1 MKKKVFAIIA
11 IAVIMT
17 IAASVMLTGCVGD
30 NNTEQ
35 DKISASAEALGMTA
49 LGSGAI
55 LADMAEGVVAPEGEA
70 ETQQPEAGTEIPEAG
85 TEIPEA
91 GTETPEVGTETPEAG
106 TGSAGGNLT
115 EEETAVVDRYLQIVD
130 KMLNSSGIVI
140 NEGESELEGYAK
152 KVEISSTDLY
162 GNTQSFVIH
171 YNEQE
176 VSRELDDGKEEVEWR
191 LEGIMIAGER
201 EYAVIGE
208 RETEADEAGL
218 EFTAYLDRDH
228 YVEIEKSSE
237 NGEEEFGYK
246 IVVDGKVTE
255 EFELSIEQE
264 YGKTE
269 VEIESVSGGNI
280 LVIDYEMKERASGK
294 TVVEC
299 KVYENG
305 EVYEFEIDATC
316 DGNREMRRY
325 RYRNGVCYD
334 RYDD

>member
-11 IAVIMT
+11 IAVVMT
-17 IAASVMLTGCVGD
+17 IAASVMLTGCVDD

-85 TEIPEA
+85 TETPEA
-91 GTETPEVGTETPEAG
+91 GTETPEAG

-140 NEGESELEGYAK
+140 DEGESELEGYAK

-176 VSRELDDGKEEVEWR
+176 ISRELDDGEEEVEWR

-208 RETEADEAGL
+208 RETEADEAEL
-218 EFTAYLDRDH
+218 EFTAYLDRDN

>member
-11 IAVIMT
+11 IAVVMT

-55 LADMAEGVVAPEGEA
+55 LADMAEGVVAPDDEA
-70 ETQQPEAGTEIPEAG
+70 DTQQPEAGTEIPEAG
-85 TEIPEA
+85 TETPEA
-91 GTETPEVGTETPEAG
+91 GTETPEAG
-106 TGSAGGNLT
+106 TGYAGGNLT

-140 NEGESELEGYAK
+140 DEGESELEGYAK

-176 VSRELDDGKEEVEWR
+176 ISRELDDGEEEVEWR

-208 RETEADEAGL
+208 RETEADEAEL
-218 EFTAYLDRDH
+218 EFTAYLDRDN

-280 LVIDYEMKERASGK
+280 LVIDFEMKERASGK

>member
-11 IAVIMT
+11 IFVVTAV
-17 IAASVMLTGCVGD
+17 AASLMLTGCVND
-30 NNTEQ
+30 N
-35 DKISASAEALGMTA
+35 DGPSAVSASAEALGMTA

-55 LADMAEGVVAPEGEA
+55 LADMASGEA
-70 ETQQPEAGTEIPEAG
+70 TTPESEAGTEQPEAD

-91 GTETPEVGTETPEAG
+91 GTETPEAGTETPESG
-106 TGSAGGNLT
+106 TGSAGGSLT
-115 EEETAVVDRYLQIVD
+115 EDETAVVDRYLQIVD

-140 NEGESELEGYAK
+140 NEGESDLEGYAK

-176 VSRELDDGKEEVEWR
+176 VSREIDDGEEEVEWR

-201 EYAVIGE
+201 EYTVIGE
-208 RETEADEAGL
+208 RETEADEAEL
-218 EFTAYLDRDH
+218 EFTAYIDRDN

-237 NGEEEFGYK
+237 NGEEEFSYK
-246 IVVDGKVTE
+246 VVTDGIVTE
-255 EFELSIEQE
+255 EFELSIEKE

-280 LVIDYEMKERASGK
+280 LVIDFEMKERASGK
-294 TVVEC
+294 TVIEC
-299 KVYENG
+299 SVYENG
-305 EVYEFEIDATC
+305 EVTEFTIDAC
-316 DGNREMRRY
+316 REGNREMRRY
-325 RYRNGVCYD
+325 RYRNGVCYE

>member
-11 IAVIMT
+11 IAVVMT
-17 IAASVMLTGCVGD
+17 IAASLMLTGCVGD

-55 LADMAEGVVAPEGEA
+55 LADMAEGVVAPEDEA
-70 ETQQPEAGTEIPEAG
+70 ETQQPEAE

-91 GTETPEVGTETPEAG
+91 GTETPEAGTETPEAG

-140 NEGESELEGYAK
+140 DEGESELEGYAK

-176 VSRELDDGKEEVEWR
+176 ISRELDDGKEEVEWR

-208 RETEADEAGL
+208 RETEADEAEL
-218 EFTAYLDRDH
+218 EFTAYLDRDN

>member
-11 IAVIMT
+11 IAVVMT

-85 TEIPEA
+85 TETPEA
-91 GTETPEVGTETPEAG
+91 GTETPEAG

-140 NEGESELEGYAK
+140 DEGESELEGYAK

-176 VSRELDDGKEEVEWR
+176 ISRELDDGEEEVEWR

-208 RETEADEAGL
+208 RETEADEAEL
-218 EFTAYLDRDH
+218 EFTAYLDRDN

-269 VEIESVSGGNI
+269 VEIESVSGGNVF
-280 LVIDYEMKERASGK
+280 VIDYEMKERASGK

>member
-85 TEIPEA
+85 TETPEA
-91 GTETPEVGTETPEAG
+91 GTETPEAG

-140 NEGESELEGYAK
+140 DEGESELEGYAK

-176 VSRELDDGKEEVEWR
+176 ISREIDDGEEEVEWR

-218 EFTAYLDRDH
+218 EFTAYLDRDN

-280 LVIDYEMKERASGK
+280 LVIDFEMKERASGK

>member
-11 IAVIMT
+11 IAVVMT
-17 IAASVMLTGCVGD
+17 IAASVMLTGYVGD

-70 ETQQPEAGTEIPEAG
+70 ETQQPEAGTEIPE
-85 TEIPEA
+85 T
-91 GTETPEVGTETPEAG
+91 GTETPEAGTETPEAG

-140 NEGESELEGYAK
+140 DEGESELEGYAK

-176 VSRELDDGKEEVEWR
+176 ISRELDDGEEEVEWR

-208 RETEADEAGL
+208 RETEADEAEL
-218 EFTAYLDRDH
+218 EFTAYLDRDN

>member
-11 IAVIMT
+11 IAVVMT

-85 TEIPEA
+85 TETPEA
-91 GTETPEVGTETPEAG
+91 GTETPEAG
-106 TGSAGGNLT
+106 TGYAGGNLT

-140 NEGESELEGYAK
+140 DEGESELEGYAK

-176 VSRELDDGKEEVEWR
+176 VSREIDDGEEEVEWR

-208 RETEADEAGL
+208 RETEADEAEL
-218 EFTAYLDRDH
+218 EFTAYLDRDN

-294 TVVEC
+294 TVVDC

>member
-11 IAVIMT
+11 IAVVMA

-30 NNTEQ
+30 NNTAQ

-55 LADMAEGVVAPEGEA
+55 LADMAEGVVAPEDEA
-70 ETQQPEAGTEIPEAG
+70 DTQQPEAGTEIPES
-85 TEIPEA
+85 
-91 GTETPEVGTETPEAG
+91 GTETPEAGTETPEAG

-176 VSRELDDGKEEVEWR
+176 ISRELDDGKEEVEWR

-208 RETEADEAGL
+208 RETEADEAEL
-218 EFTAYLDRDH
+218 EFTAYLDRDN

-269 VEIESVSGGNI
+269 VEIESVSGGNVF
-280 LVIDYEMKERASGK
+280 VIDYEMKERASGK

>member
-1 MKKKVFAIIA
+1 MKKKVFAIIS
-11 IAVIMT
+11 IAVVMA

-30 NNTEQ
+30 NNIEQ

-55 LADMAEGVVAPEGEA
+55 LADMAEGVVAPEDEA
-70 ETQQPEAGTEIPEAG
+70 DTQQPEAETE
-85 TEIPEA
+85 TPEA
-91 GTETPEVGTETPEAG
+91 GTETPEAGTENPEAG

-140 NEGESELEGYAK
+140 DEGESELEGYAK

-176 VSRELDDGKEEVEWR
+176 ISREIDNGEEEVEWR

-208 RETEADEAGL
+208 RETEADEAEL
-218 EFTAYLDRDH
+218 EFTAYLDRDN

-269 VEIESVSGGNI
+269 VEIESVSGGNVF
-280 LVIDYEMKERASGK
+280 VIDYEMKERASGK

>member
-11 IAVIMT
+11 IAVVMT

-85 TEIPEA
+85 TETPEA
-91 GTETPEVGTETPEAG
+91 GTETPEAG

-140 NEGESELEGYAK
+140 DEGESELEGYAK

-176 VSRELDDGKEEVEWR
+176 ISREIDDGEEEVEWR

-208 RETEADEAGL
+208 RETEADEAEL
-218 EFTAYLDRDH
+218 EFTAYLDRDN

>member
-11 IAVIMT
+11 IAVVMA

-30 NNTEQ
+30 NNTAQ

-55 LADMAEGVVAPEGEA
+55 LADMAEGVVAPEDEA
-70 ETQQPEAGTEIPEAG
+70 DTQQPEAGTEIPEAG
-85 TEIPEA
+85 TETPEA
-91 GTETPEVGTETPEAG
+91 GTETPEAG

-140 NEGESELEGYAK
+140 DEGESELEGYAK

-162 GNTQSFVIH
+162 GNAQSFVIH

-176 VSRELDDGKEEVEWR
+176 ISRELDDGEEEVEWR

-208 RETEADEAGL
+208 RETEADEAEL
-218 EFTAYLDRDH
+218 EFTAYLDRDN
-228 YVEIEKSSE
+228 YVEIEKSNE

-280 LVIDYEMKERASGK
+280 LVIDYEMKERVSGK

>member
-11 IAVIMT
+11 IAVVMT

-70 ETQQPEAGTEIPEAG
+70 ETQQLEAGTEIPE
-85 TEIPEA
+85 T
-91 GTETPEVGTETPEAG
+91 GTETPEAGTETPEAG

-140 NEGESELEGYAK
+140 DEGESELEGYAK

-176 VSRELDDGKEEVEWR
+176 ISRELDDGEEEVEWR

-208 RETEADEAGL
+208 RETEADEAEL
-218 EFTAYLDRDH
+218 EFTAYLDRDN

>member
-11 IAVIMT
+11 IAVVMT

-70 ETQQPEAGTEIPEAG
+70 DTQQPEAGTEIPEAG
-85 TEIPEA
+85 TETPEA
-91 GTETPEVGTETPEAG
+91 GTETPEAG

-140 NEGESELEGYAK
+140 DEGESELEGYAK

-176 VSRELDDGKEEVEWR
+176 ISREIDDGEEEVEWR

-208 RETEADEAGL
+208 RETEADEAEL
-218 EFTAYLDRDH
+218 EFTAYLDRDN
-228 YVEIEKSSE
+228 YVEIEKSGE

-246 IVVDGKVTE
+246 IVVNGKVTE

-280 LVIDYEMKERASGK
+280 LVIDYEMKERVSGK

>member
-11 IAVIMT
+11 IAVVMT

-85 TEIPEA
+85 TETPEA
-91 GTETPEVGTETPEAG
+91 GTETPEAG

-140 NEGESELEGYAK
+140 DEGESELEGYAK

-176 VSRELDDGKEEVEWR
+176 ISREIDDGEEEVEWR

-218 EFTAYLDRDH
+218 EFTAYLDRDN

-280 LVIDYEMKERASGK
+280 LVIDFEMKERASGK

>member
-1 MKKKVFAIIA
+1 MKKKVFAIIS
-11 IAVIMT
+11 IAVVMA

-30 NNTEQ
+30 NNIEQ

-70 ETQQPEAGTEIPEAG
+70 ETQQPEAGTETPEA
-85 TEIPEA
+85 
-91 GTETPEVGTETPEAG
+91 GTETPEAG

-140 NEGESELEGYAK
+140 DEGESELEGYAK

-171 YNEQE
+171 YNERE
-176 VSRELDDGKEEVEWR
+176 ISRELDDGKEEVEWR
-191 LEGIMIAGER
+191 IEGIMIAGER

-208 RETEADEAGL
+208 RETEADEAEL
-218 EFTAYLDRDH
+218 EFTAYLDRDN

-269 VEIESVSGGNI
+269 VEIESVYGGNI

>member
-11 IAVIMT
+11 IAVVMT

-35 DKISASAEALGMTA
+35 DKISASAEALCMTA

-85 TEIPEA
+85 TETPEA
-91 GTETPEVGTETPEAG
+91 GTETPEAG

-140 NEGESELEGYAK
+140 DEGESELEGYAK

-162 GNTQSFVIH
+162 GNMQSFVIH

-176 VSRELDDGKEEVEWR
+176 ISRELDDGEEEVEWR

-208 RETEADEAGL
+208 RETEADEAEL
-218 EFTAYLDRDH
+218 EFTAYLDRDN

-246 IVVDGKVTE
+246 IVVDSKVTE

>member
-11 IAVIMT
+11 IAVVMA

-30 NNTEQ
+30 NNIEQ

-55 LADMAEGVVAPEGEA
+55 LADMAEGVVAPEDEA
-70 ETQQPEAGTEIPEAG
+70 DTQQPEAGTE
-85 TEIPEA
+85 TPEA
-91 GTETPEVGTETPEAG
+91 GTETPEAGTENPEAG

-140 NEGESELEGYAK
+140 DEGESELEGYAK

-176 VSRELDDGKEEVEWR
+176 ISRELDDGKEEVEWR

-208 RETEADEAGL
+208 RETEADEAEL
-218 EFTAYLDRDH
+218 EFTAYLDRDN

>member
-11 IAVIMT
+11 IAVVMA

-30 NNTEQ
+30 NNTAQ

-55 LADMAEGVVAPEGEA
+55 LADMAEGVVAPED
-70 ETQQPEAGTEIPEAG
+70 EAGAQQ
-85 TEIPEA
+85 PEA
-91 GTETPEVGTETPEAG
+91 GTETPEAGTETPEAGTENPEAG

-140 NEGESELEGYAK
+140 DEGESELEGYAK

-176 VSRELDDGKEEVEWR
+176 ISREIDDGEEEVEWR

-208 RETEADEAGL
+208 RETEADEAEL
-218 EFTAYLDRDH
+218 EFTAYLDRDN

>member
-11 IAVIMT
+11 IAVVMT

-70 ETQQPEAGTEIPEAG
+70 ETQQPEAGTEIS
-85 TEIPEA
+85 EA
-91 GTETPEVGTETPEAG
+91 GTETPEAGTETPEAG

-140 NEGESELEGYAK
+140 DEGESELEGYAK

-176 VSRELDDGKEEVEWR
+176 ISREIDDGEEEVEWR

-218 EFTAYLDRDH
+218 EFTAYLDRDN

-280 LVIDYEMKERASGK
+280 LVIDFEMKERASGK

>member
-11 IAVIMT
+11 IAVVMT

-70 ETQQPEAGTEIPEAG
+70 DTQQPEAGTEIPEAG
-85 TEIPEA
+85 TETPEA
-91 GTETPEVGTETPEAG
+91 GTETPEAG
-106 TGSAGGNLT
+106 IGSAGGNLT

-140 NEGESELEGYAK
+140 DEGESELEGYAK

-176 VSRELDDGKEEVEWR
+176 ISREIDDGEEEVEWR

-208 RETEADEAGL
+208 RETEADEAEL
-218 EFTAYLDRDH
+218 EFTAYLDRDN

>member
-1 MKKKVFAIIA
+1 
-11 IAVIMT
+11 
-17 IAASVMLTGCVGD
+17 
-30 NNTEQ
+30 
-35 DKISASAEALGMTA
+35 
-49 LGSGAI
+49 
-55 LADMAEGVVAPEGEA
+55 
-70 ETQQPEAGTEIPEAG
+70 
-85 TEIPEA
+85 
-91 GTETPEVGTETPEAG
+91 
-106 TGSAGGNLT
+106 
-115 EEETAVVDRYLQIVD
+115 
-130 KMLNSSGIVI
+130 
-140 NEGESELEGYAK
+140 
-152 KVEISSTDLY
+152 
-162 GNTQSFVIH
+162 
-171 YNEQE
+171 
-176 VSRELDDGKEEVEWR
+176 
-191 LEGIMIAGER
+191 MIAGER

-208 RETEADEAGL
+208 RETEADEAEL
-218 EFTAYLDRDH
+218 EFTAYLDRDN

-269 VEIESVSGGNI
+269 VEIESVSGGNVF
-280 LVIDYEMKERASGK
+280 VIDYEMKERASGK

>member
-11 IAVIMT
+11 IAVVMT
-17 IAASVMLTGCVGD
+17 IAASLMLTGCVGD

-55 LADMAEGVVAPEGEA
+55 LADMAEGVVAPEDEA
-70 ETQQPEAGTEIPEAG
+70 DAQQ
-85 TEIPEA
+85 PEA
-91 GTETPEVGTETPEAG
+91 GTETPETGTETPEAGTENPEAG

-140 NEGESELEGYAK
+140 DEGESELEGYAK

-176 VSRELDDGKEEVEWR
+176 ISREIDDGEEEVEWR

-208 RETEADEAGL
+208 RETEADEAEL
-218 EFTAYLDRDH
+218 EFTAYLDRDN

>member
-11 IAVIMT
+11 IAVVMA

-55 LADMAEGVVAPEGEA
+55 LADMAEGVVAHEGEA
-70 ETQQPEAGTEIPEAG
+70 DTQQPEAGTEIPEAG
-85 TEIPEA
+85 TETPEA
-91 GTETPEVGTETPEAG
+91 GTETPEAG

-140 NEGESELEGYAK
+140 DEGESEREGYAK

-176 VSRELDDGKEEVEWR
+176 ISRELDDGEEEVEWR

-208 RETEADEAGL
+208 RETEADEAEL
-218 EFTAYLDRDH
+218 EFTAYLDRDN

>member
-1 MKKKVFAIIA
+1 MKKKVFAIIT
-11 IAVIMT
+11 IAVIMA
-17 IAASVMLTGCVGD
+17 IAASLMLTGCVGD
-30 NNTEQ
+30 NNTAQ

-55 LADMAEGVVAPEGEA
+55 LADMAEGVVAPEDEA
-70 ETQQPEAGTEIPEAG
+70 DAQQ
-85 TEIPEA
+85 PEA
-91 GTETPEVGTETPEAG
+91 GTETPETGTETPEAG
-106 TGSAGGNLT
+106 TETPEAGTSSAGGNLT

-140 NEGESELEGYAK
+140 DEGESELEGYAK

-176 VSRELDDGKEEVEWR
+176 ISRELDDGKEEVEWR

-208 RETEADEAGL
+208 RETEADEAEL
-218 EFTAYLDRDH
+218 EFTAYLDRDN

-269 VEIESVSGGNI
+269 VEIESVSGGNVF
-280 LVIDYEMKERASGK
+280 VIDYEMKERASGK

>member
-35 DKISASAEALGMTA
+35 GQISASAEALGMTA

-55 LADMAEGVVAPEGEA
+55 LADMAEGVVAPEDEA
-70 ETQQPEAGTEIPEAG
+70 DTQQPEAGTEIPEAG
-85 TEIPEA
+85 TETPEA
-91 GTETPEVGTETPEAG
+91 GTETPEAG

-140 NEGESELEGYAK
+140 DEGESELEGYAK

-176 VSRELDDGKEEVEWR
+176 ISRELNDGKEEVEWR

-208 RETEADEAGL
+208 RETEADEAEL
-218 EFTAYLDRDH
+218 EFTAYLDRDN
-228 YVEIEKSSE
+228 YVEIEKSGE

>member
-11 IAVIMT
+11 IAVVMA

-30 NNTEQ
+30 NNIEQ

-55 LADMAEGVVAPEGEA
+55 LADMAEGVVAPEDETD
-70 ETQQPEAGTEIPEAG
+70 TQQPEAGTEIPEAG
-85 TEIPEA
+85 TETPEA
-91 GTETPEVGTETPEAG
+91 GTETPEAG

-140 NEGESELEGYAK
+140 DEGESELEGYAK

-176 VSRELDDGKEEVEWR
+176 VSREIDDGKEEVEWR

-208 RETEADEAGL
+208 RETEADEAEL
-218 EFTAYLDRDH
+218 EFTAYLDRDN

>member
-11 IAVIMT
+11 IAVVMT

-55 LADMAEGVVAPEGEA
+55 LADMAEGVVAPDDEA
-70 ETQQPEAGTEIPEAG
+70 DTQQPEAGTEIPEAG
-85 TEIPEA
+85 TETPEA
-91 GTETPEVGTETPEAG
+91 GTETPEAG
-106 TGSAGGNLT
+106 TGYAGGNLT

-140 NEGESELEGYAK
+140 DEGESELEGYAK

-176 VSRELDDGKEEVEWR
+176 ISRELDDGEEEVEWR

-208 RETEADEAGL
+208 RETEADEAEL
-218 EFTAYLDRDH
+218 EFTAYLDRDN

>member
-11 IAVIMT
+11 IAVVMA

-30 NNTEQ
+30 NNIEQ

-55 LADMAEGVVAPEGEA
+55 LADMAEGVVAPDDEA
-70 ETQQPEAGTEIPEAG
+70 DAQQ
-85 TEIPEA
+85 PEA
-91 GTETPEVGTETPEAG
+91 GTETPEAGTETPEAGTENPEAG

-140 NEGESELEGYAK
+140 DEGESELEGYAK

-176 VSRELDDGKEEVEWR
+176 ISRELDDGKEEVEWR

-208 RETEADEAGL
+208 RETEADEAEL
-218 EFTAYLDRDH
+218 EFTAYLDRDN

>member
-11 IAVIMT
+11 IAVVMT

-30 NNTEQ
+30 NNNAQ

-55 LADMAEGVVAPEGEA
+55 LAEMSEGVVAPEGET
-70 ETQQPEAGTEIPEAG
+70 ETQQPEAGG
-85 TEIPEA
+85 EIPEA
-91 GTETPEVGTETPEAG
+91 GTETPEAGTETPEAG
-106 TGSAGGNLT
+106 TGSAEGNLT
-115 EEETAVVDRYLQIVD
+115 EDETAVVDRYLQIVD
-130 KMLNSSGIVI
+130 RMLNSSGIVI
-140 NEGESELEGYAK
+140 TESESDVEGYAK
-152 KVEISSTDLY
+152 KIEISATDLY

-176 VSRELDDGKEEVEWR
+176 VSREIDDGEEEVEWR
-191 LEGIMIAGER
+191 LEGIMTAGER
-201 EYAVIGE
+201 EYTVIGE

-218 EFTAYLDRDH
+218 EFTAYLDRDN

-246 IVVDGKVTE
+246 VVVDGKVTE

-280 LVIDYEMKERASGK
+280 LVIDFEMKERASGK

>member
-11 IAVIMT
+11 IAVVMA

-30 NNTEQ
+30 NNIEQ

-55 LADMAEGVVAPEGEA
+55 LADMAEGVVAPEDEA
-70 ETQQPEAGTEIPEAG
+70 DTQQPEAGTE
-85 TEIPEA
+85 TPEA
-91 GTETPEVGTETPEAG
+91 GTETPEAGTEKPEAG
-106 TGSAGGNLT
+106 TGSAGGNLS

-140 NEGESELEGYAK
+140 DEGESELEGYAK

-176 VSRELDDGKEEVEWR
+176 ISRELDDGKEEVEWR

-208 RETEADEAGL
+208 RETEADEAEL
-218 EFTAYLDRDH
+218 EFTAYLDRDN

-269 VEIESVSGGNI
+269 VEIESVYGGNI

>member
-11 IAVIMT
+11 IAVVMT

-70 ETQQPEAGTEIPEAG
+70 DTQQPEAGTEIPEAG
-85 TEIPEA
+85 TETPEA
-91 GTETPEVGTETPEAG
+91 GTETPEAG

-140 NEGESELEGYAK
+140 DEGESELEGYAK

-176 VSRELDDGKEEVEWR
+176 ISRELDDGKEEVEWR

-208 RETEADEAGL
+208 RETEADEAEL
-218 EFTAYLDRDH
+218 EFTAYLDRDN

>member
-11 IAVIMT
+11 IAVVMT

-70 ETQQPEAGTEIPEAG
+70 ETQQPEAE

-91 GTETPEVGTETPEAG
+91 GTETPEAGTETPEAG

-140 NEGESELEGYAK
+140 YEGESELEGYAK

-171 YNEQE
+171 YNEHE
-176 VSRELDDGKEEVEWR
+176 ISRELDDGKEEVEWR

-208 RETEADEAGL
+208 RETEADEAEL
-218 EFTAYLDRDH
+218 EFTAYLDRDN

-269 VEIESVSGGNI
+269 VEIESVSGGNVF
-280 LVIDYEMKERASGK
+280 VIDYEMKERASGK

>member
-11 IAVIMT
+11 IAVVMAIV
-17 IAASVMLTGCVGD
+17 ASVMLTGCVGD
-30 NNTEQ
+30 NNTAQ

-55 LADMAEGVVAPEGEA
+55 LADMAEGVVAPEDEA
-70 ETQQPEAGTEIPEAG
+70 DAQQ
-85 TEIPEA
+85 PEA
-91 GTETPEVGTETPEAG
+91 GTETPEAGTETPEAGTGTPEAG

-140 NEGESELEGYAK
+140 DEGESELEGYAK

-176 VSRELDDGKEEVEWR
+176 VYRELDDGEEEVEWR

-208 RETEADEAGL
+208 RETEADESEL
-218 EFTAYLDRDH
+218 EFTAYLDRDN

-269 VEIESVSGGNI
+269 VEIESVYGGNI

>member
-11 IAVIMT
+11 IAVVMA

-30 NNTEQ
+30 NNTAQ

-55 LADMAEGVVAPEGEA
+55 LADMAEGVVAPEDEA
-70 ETQQPEAGTEIPEAG
+70 DAQQPEAG

-91 GTETPEVGTETPEAG
+91 GTETPEAGAETPEAG

-140 NEGESELEGYAK
+140 DEGESELEGYAK

-176 VSRELDDGKEEVEWR
+176 ISRELDDGEEEVEWR

-208 RETEADEAGL
+208 RETEADEAEL
-218 EFTAYLDRDH
+218 EFTAYLDRDN

-269 VEIESVSGGNI
+269 VEIESVSGGNVF
-280 LVIDYEMKERASGK
+280 VIDYEMKERASGK

>member
-11 IAVIMT
+11 IAVVMT
-17 IAASVMLTGCVGD
+17 IAASLMLTGCVGD

-70 ETQQPEAGTEIPEAG
+70 DTQQPEAGTEIPEAG
-85 TEIPEA
+85 TETPEA
-91 GTETPEVGTETPEAG
+91 GTETPEAG

-140 NEGESELEGYAK
+140 DEGESELEGYAK

-176 VSRELDDGKEEVEWR
+176 ISRELDDGKEEVEWR

-208 RETEADEAGL
+208 RETEADEAEL
-218 EFTAYLDRDH
+218 EFTAYLDRDN

>member
-11 IAVIMT
+11 IAVVMT

-85 TEIPEA
+85 TETPEA
-91 GTETPEVGTETPEAG
+91 GTETPEAG

-140 NEGESELEGYAK
+140 DEGESELEGYAK

-176 VSRELDDGKEEVEWR
+176 VSREIDDGKEEVEWR

-208 RETEADEAGL
+208 RETEADEAEL
-218 EFTAYLDRDH
+218 EFTAYLDRDN

-269 VEIESVSGGNI
+269 VEIESVSGGNVF
-280 LVIDYEMKERASGK
+280 VIDYEMKERASGK